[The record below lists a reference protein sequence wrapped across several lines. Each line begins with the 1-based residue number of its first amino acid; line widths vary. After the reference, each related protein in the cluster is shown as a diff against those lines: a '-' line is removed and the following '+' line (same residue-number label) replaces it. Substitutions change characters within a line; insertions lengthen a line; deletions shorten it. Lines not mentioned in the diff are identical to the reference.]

1 MTSVQ
6 PSIRAPR
13 VDTALAILRIVVGV
27 VFIAHGAQKL
37 FVWGHPG
44 VVGAFTKMGIPVPA
58 LTGWVVAIVEFF
70 GGVAL
75 VLGAA
80 ASIAAALIAV
90 DMLGAMVFVHLKNG
104 FFLPMGAEFAF
115 TLFGAAVTIMIAG
128 PGAWSVDGALRR
140 HRP

>member
-1 MTSVQ
+1 MTSMQ
-6 PSIRAPR
+6 PSNRVPR
-13 VDTALAILRIVVGV
+13 IDTALAILRIVVGV

-58 LTGWVVAIVEFF
+58 LGGWVVAIVEFF
-70 GGVAL
+70 GGIAL
-75 VLGAA
+75 VIGAA
-80 ASIAAALIAV
+80 ASLAAALIAI

-104 FFLPMGAEFAF
+104 FVLPMGAEFAF
-115 TLFGAAVTIMIAG
+115 TLLGAAVTIMIAG

-140 HRP
+140 KQP

>member
-1 MTSVQ
+1 MTAVP

-13 VDTALAILRIVVGV
+13 IDIALTILRIVVGV

-44 VVGAFTKMGIPVPA
+44 VVGAFTNMGIPVPA

-70 GGVAL
+70 GGIAL
-75 VLGAA
+75 VIGAA
-80 ASIAAALIAV
+80 SSLAAGLIAI

-115 TLFGAAVTIMIAG
+115 TLFGAAVTILIAG
-128 PGAWSVDGALRR
+128 PGGWSVDEALRR
-140 HRP
+140 QRP